1 MKKITSLF
9 APVVNWFKPK
19 EVELKEAPRFEDWY
33 HRLNPVNE
41 VPNADEFYQVLY
53 DFKFNKKNPITSE
66 K

>member
-9 APVVNWFKPK
+9 APVVNWFKPN

-33 HRLNPVNE
+33 HKVNPVQK

-53 DFKFNKKNPITSE
+53 DFKFNNKNSINSHN
-66 K
+66 